1 MHFPSVQVCD
11 ELMNIELRQVEK
23 FEALVDEFENRLNE
37 LKNEALESQ
46 QLFFRTIEDLEEKF
60 SSGVRAVAQD
70 LIDRLARE
78 ELAEDYLDDEAMS
91 MVIDKD
97 TCMGVLSASH
107 DMHIGRILKREDE
120 ARGVETR
127 RFQETMARYL
137 TEESARNRDRV
148 LQVHEFSRQ
157 SKASLHALLSADDE
171 DGMDDDDVIM
181 SPTTPGN
188 K

>member
-1 MHFPSVQVCD
+1 
-11 ELMNIELRQVEK
+11 MNIELRQVEK
-23 FEALVDEFENRLNE
+23 FEALVDEFENRLND
-37 LKNEALESQ
+37 LKNEALEAQ
-46 QLFFRTIEDLEEKF
+46 QLFFRSIEDLEEKF

-120 ARGVETR
+120 ARGVETK
-127 RFQETMARYL
+127 RFQETMSNYL
-137 TEESARNRDRV
+137 SLESLRNRDRV
-148 LQVHEFSRQ
+148 LQVHDFSRQ
-157 SKASLHALLSADDE
+157 SKTSLHALLSAEDE
-171 DGMDDDDVIM
+171 DGMDEDEALGM
-181 SPTTPGN
+181 MPSSALCG